1 MQIEKLALRPVQ
13 AAQEILKP
21 DMAATKTEDGKNFG
35 EMLADA
41 LQNVNNLVKDSEQK
55 SVDLAQGRIEDVS
68 QVMIATEKA
77 SLGLQMTMQVR
88 NKVVEAY
95 QEVMRMQV

>member
-13 AAQEILKP
+13 AAQELLKP
-21 DMAATKTEDGKNFG
+21 DMAAAKTENEKSFG
-35 EMLADA
+35 AVLADA
-41 LQNVNNLVKDSEQK
+41 LQNVNSLVKDSEQK
-55 SVDLAQGRIEDVS
+55 SVDMAQGRIEDVS